1 MIRELSVLIPVYNH
15 CCTQL
20 VTALH
25 EQLCQTDLSF
35 EIIIAD
41 DGSTDRSFVDENK
54 SLSLLNHVQYLIRKN
69 NVGRAAIRNFLV
81 QQANYP
87 WLLFID
93 GDMLIKNDNYIYRY
107 LSTDDSSDVVYGGY
121 HILGEYP
128 DHLRWRIEKK
138 HQDKSTVVIRQ
149 KHPYQDFHTCN
160 FLVKKEILKNIPF
173 DEKIRQYGYED
184 VLWGK
189 QLKEHHITLS
199 HIDNPVC
206 FGTFEDN
213 YIFISKTEE
222 ALHTLYDLRQSLKG
236 YSSILNYP
244 YLHTICKILYNKVGK
259 YLRKQLIDNKSSL
272 FLFNIY
278 KLLYYHHIDD

>member
-20 VTALH
+20 VTALY

-41 DGSTDRSFVDENK
+41 DGSTDRSFVNENK
-54 SLSLLNHVQYLIRKN
+54 SLSLLTHVQYLIRKN

-107 LSTDDSSDVVYGGY
+107 LSIDDASDVVYGGY

-138 HQDKSTVVIRQ
+138 HQDKSTADIRQ

-189 QLKEHHITLS
+189 QLQEHHITLS

-213 YIFISKTEE
+213 DIFITKTEE
-222 ALHTLYDLRQSLKG
+222 ALHTLYDLRQQLKG

-244 YLHTICKILYNKVGK
+244 YLHTICKIIYNKVGK

>member
-20 VTALH
+20 VTVLY

-41 DGSTDRSFVDENK
+41 DGSTNRSFVDENK
-54 SLSLLNHVQYLIRKN
+54 SLSLLTHVQYLIRKN

-107 LSTDDSSDVVYGGY
+107 LSTDDASDVVYGGY

-128 DHLRWRIEKK
+128 GHLRWRIEKK

-189 QLKEHHITLS
+189 QLQEHHITLS

-213 YIFISKTEE
+213 DIFITKTEE
-222 ALHTLYDLRQSLKG
+222 ALHTLYDLRQQLKG

-244 YLHTICKILYNKVGK
+244 YLHTICKIIYNKVGK

>member
-20 VTALH
+20 VTALY

-41 DGSTDRSFVDENK
+41 DGSTNRSFVDENK
-54 SLSLLNHVQYLIRKN
+54 SLSLLTHVQYLIRKN

-107 LSTDDSSDVVYGGY
+107 LSTDDASDVVYGGY

-138 HQDKSTVVIRQ
+138 HQDKSTADIRQ

-189 QLKEHHITLS
+189 QLQEHHITLS

-213 YIFISKTEE
+213 DIFITKTEE
-222 ALHTLYDLRQSLKG
+222 ALHTLYDLRQQLKG

-244 YLHTICKILYNKVGK
+244 YLHTICKIIYNKVGK

>member
-1 MIRELSVLIPVYNH
+1 MIKGLSILIPVYNH
-15 CCTQL
+15 CCTSL
-20 VTALH
+20 VTTLH

-41 DGSTDRSFVDENK
+41 DGSTNRSLIDKNK
-54 SLSLLNHVQYLIRKN
+54 SLSLLTNVQYLIRKKN
-69 NVGRAAIRNFLV
+69 IGRAAIRNFLA

-93 GDMLIKNDNYIYRY
+93 GDMLINNNNYISRY
-107 LSTDDSSDVVYGGY
+107 LSVDDTTDVVYGGY
-121 HILGEYP
+121 ILKGEYP
-128 DHLRWRIEKK
+128 DNLRWRIEKK
-138 HQDKSTVVIRQ
+138 HQNNSSAIIRQ
-149 KHPYQDFHTCN
+149 KNPYQDFHTCN
-160 FLVKKEILKNIPF
+160 FLVKKEILKKNPF
-173 DEKIRQYGYED
+173 NEKIQQYGYED

-189 QLKEHHITLS
+189 ELKEHNITLS

-213 YIFISKTEE
+213 ETFIHKTEE
-222 ALHTLYDLRQSLKG
+222 SLHTLHTLRQQLKG

-244 YLHTICKILYNKVGK
+244 YLHTICKITYNKLGK

>member
-1 MIRELSVLIPVYNH
+1 MIKELSILIPVFNR

-20 VTALH
+20 VKALH

-35 EIIIAD
+35 EIIITD
-41 DGSTDRSFVDENK
+41 DGSTDRSYIDDNK
-54 SLSLLNHVQYLIRKN
+54 SLSLLTNVQYIIRKK

-81 QQANYP
+81 QQANYS

-93 GDMLIKNDNYIYRY
+93 GDMLIKNDHFIYRY
-107 LSTDDSSDVVYGGY
+107 LSTEDTSDVVYGGY
-121 HILGEYP
+121 ILLGEYP
-128 DHLRWRIEKK
+128 DNLRWRIEKK
-138 HQDKSTVVIRQ
+138 HQDKSTAVIRQ

-160 FLVKKEILKNIPF
+160 FLVKKDILRKIPF
-173 DEKIRQYGYED
+173 NEKIQQYGYED

-206 FGTFEDN
+206 FDTFEDN
-213 YIFISKTEE
+213 ETFINKTEE
-222 ALHTLYDLRQSLKG
+222 ALHTLHNLRQQLKG

-244 YLHTICKILYNKVGK
+244 YLHTLCKISYKSLGK

>member
-20 VTALH
+20 VTALY

-41 DGSTDRSFVDENK
+41 DGSTNRSFVDENK
-54 SLSLLNHVQYLIRKN
+54 SLSLLTHVQYLIRKN

-107 LSTDDSSDVVYGGY
+107 LSTDDASDVVYGGY

-189 QLKEHHITLS
+189 QLQEHHITLS

-213 YIFISKTEE
+213 DIFITKTEE
-222 ALHTLYDLRQSLKG
+222 ALHTLYDLRQQLKG

-244 YLHTICKILYNKVGK
+244 YLHTICKIIYNKVGK